1 MLNMGSPL
9 TKAAAV
15 DFGIQWS
22 CWAVAAALKTEK
34 FYDLA
39 GKSYNTTPVALGNE
53 RSPKILVEKTLSM
66 EDQNCH

>member
-39 GKSYNTTPVALGNE
+39 GKSYNTTPIALGNK
-53 RSPKILVEKTLSM
+53 RSPKILVV
-66 EDQNCH
+66 EDT